1 MRITT
6 ADAPTTPT
14 TRVSRADDDTM
25 NGAGPSAGAQF
36 LAVLAGLTPQS
47 SQPATP
53 TSPPPARGAAG
64 ATPGASTHAATAPG
78 GNDPNSAPAPLPA
91 TNEQQTDAPVAASVT
106 PVAAPDRV
114 GADAPG
120 SPNAATAAAT
130 TRVDANLAAGDPAA
144 PTPVTSAATQP
155 APATLPRDDVA
166 PPAAPTAAPIGAAT
180 ADPASRHI
188 GTANGAAT
196 DASTVAPDDDPTPQ
210 AGPSPA
216 SARGTTTAAPTP
228 TTATSTTAAAATAQ
242 PVSPTTSDGGPH
254 DGTHD
259 DAPGARPSSATTAT
273 ATATA
278 TSTAS
283 GHDSSTAPAP
293 APSHAAQPSNPTV
306 ATPAIATPQPTANP
320 TQVAAPPAP
329 AAPPN
334 PVATTPVAQLVSVV
348 EPLRDQP
355 DGSYRITVDLHP
367 ADLGRVQVEVRLER
381 GEVNLHLQAD
391 HASTSA
397 LLRDA
402 LHDLRDGLQSAGL
415 RTGGV
420 VVSNGDAAR
429 HGSADAA
436 ERDTANAANRD
447 GTTSRSGTDDVT
459 DVATTGPA
467 YAPTSSDAL
476 VDVRV

>member
-1 MRITT
+1 M
-6 ADAPTTPT
+6 ADRLLNQDIAVVAWD
-14 TRVSRADDDTM
+14 RQLDH
-25 NGAGPSAGAQF
+25 AQP
-36 LAVLAGLTPQS
+36 LAE
-47 SQPATP
+47 
-53 TSPPPARGAAG
+53 RGA
-64 ATPGASTHAATAPG
+64 
-78 GNDPNSAPAPLPA
+78 
-91 TNEQQTDAPVAASVT
+91 
-106 PVAAPDRV
+106 
-114 GADAPG
+114 
-120 SPNAATAAAT
+120 
-130 TRVDANLAAGDPAA
+130 
-144 PTPVTSAATQP
+144 
-155 APATLPRDDVA
+155 DVA
-166 PPAAPTAAPIGAAT
+166 GTAGEVVSSAQIVITMLPTAEI
-180 ADPASRHI
+180 
-188 GTANGAAT
+188 
-196 DASTVAPDDDPTPQ
+196 V
-210 AGPSPA
+210 
-216 SARGTTTAAPTP
+216 
-228 TTATSTTAAAATAQ
+228 
-242 PVSPTTSDGGPH
+242 
-254 DGTHD
+254 
-259 DAPGARPSSATTAT
+259 
-273 ATATA
+273 
-278 TSTAS
+278 
-283 GHDSSTAPAP
+283 
-293 APSHAAQPSNPTV
+293 
-306 ATPAIATPQPTANP
+306 
-320 TQVAAPPAP
+320 
-329 AAPPN
+329 
-334 PVATTPVAQLVSVV
+334 LSVV